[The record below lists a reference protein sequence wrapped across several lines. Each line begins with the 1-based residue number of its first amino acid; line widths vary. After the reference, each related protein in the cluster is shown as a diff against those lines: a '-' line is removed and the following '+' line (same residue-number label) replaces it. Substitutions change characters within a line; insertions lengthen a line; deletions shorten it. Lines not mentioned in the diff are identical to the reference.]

1 MASIPQIA
9 RKSWAYTATADGESA
24 ARGTGYLDIHYYTPV
39 RRGASSSCSCRL
51 DKFVL
56 STDSLDQ
63 MILLLLL
70 LLQLRL
76 IVLSLP
82 AVNDDGETQRE
93 REREREEEEEE
104 EAAAAVAKKTTTCL
118 WALPPRSSGH
128 WSLDQPLVAVA
139 DDARR
144 TSANQAMAGDYVLP
158 ILVRHVSQIRFVTFL
173 DLRFSFV
180 DRYCCCCPFRAFSR
194 FAPHLLLLL
203 PLLSLFLLFLSA
215 FCFGLGFLSS
225 RGLRRF
231 SSVLLLQL

>member
-76 IVLSLP
+76 IVLALP
-82 AVNDDGETQRE
+82 AVNDDGETERDRE
-93 REREREEEEEE
+93 RERRRRRRR
-104 EAAAAVAKKTTTCL
+104 
-118 WALPPRSSGH
+118 RSSCEEDDDLPLGIAA
-128 WSLDQPLVAVA
+128 SLLRPLVFG
-139 DDARR
+139 
-144 TSANQAMAGDYVLP
+144 SAACG
-158 ILVRHVSQIRFVTFL
+158 
-173 DLRFSFV
+173 
-180 DRYCCCCPFRAFSR
+180 C
-194 FAPHLLLLL
+194 
-203 PLLSLFLLFLSA
+203 
-215 FCFGLGFLSS
+215 GG
-225 RGLRRF
+225 
-231 SSVLLLQL
+231 